1 MMENNK
7 IYELSEWNKSDEK
20 VIGTY
25 DTLEEAE
32 QSAEEY
38 IEDNKVYGDMIISKW
53 NDNLDMYMPV
63 KWYVKEC
70 V

>member
-20 VIGTY
+20 IIGTY
-25 DTLEEAE
+25 DTLQEAE
-32 QSAEEY
+32 QSAGEY
-38 IEDNKVYGDMIISKW
+38 IEDNKVYGDMIISRW
-53 NDNLDMYMPV
+53 NDNLNMYMPC

>member
-7 IYELSEWNKSDEK
+7 IYELTEWNKSNEK

-53 NDNLDMYMPV
+53 NDNLDMYMPC